1 MTGNDRCTAAPPYAT
16 AKMGIIGLMRTLAVE
31 LGPHGTRANT
41 VCPGAVAGPHRRR
54 HRSAGRHPRQQPRRG
69 PLRVHGRIPL
79 SRLVGADEVAA
90 ACAYL
95 ASDAASSVTGEDL
108 NVSAGAV
115 MY

>member
-31 LGPHGTRANT
+31 LGPHGIRANT
-41 VCPGAVAGPHRRR
+41 VCPERWPVRASRR
-54 HRSAGRHPRQQPRRG
+54 HRSAGRHPRHQPRRG
-69 PLRVHGRIPL
+69 PRRVHGRIPL